1 MGLIKLGKFV
11 LVGGAV
17 TALGAGCLT
26 RPVSQQEPTT
36 KVSFTT
42 TVKQAAVDKIDLL
55 LVIDNS
61 RSMGDKQAILSEA
74 VPDLINSLVTPNC
87 VDDEGKPT
95 GDRADSAA
103 EEGKECARGKAEFK
117 PIVDIHVGVVSSA
130 MGGFGSDSCGSDA
143 QNPTDATLNSHNNDQ
158 GRLIN
163 RSGAKE
169 TPIGNA
175 APSNFLSWFPSVKR
189 NETKTPSTGSTPY
202 KVLND
207 FNGAFSGLI
216 SGVKEYGCGFEASL
230 ESWYH
235 FLVQPD
241 PYEKIVRDGNAAKY
255 DGIDQTILQQRAD
268 FLRPDSLVAIVLL
281 TDEEDSGVD
290 PLALGAQG
298 WAFMNTAFPASTGVA
313 GAQRDPNR
321 GGSTAPKGTTAC
333 DTDPGSPDCTSC
345 GFKSEAT
352 KNDPKCKDNEGFY
365 AKNDD
370 DMNVRF
376 HKMKQRF
383 GVDPQYPIK
392 RYVDG
397 LTKTQIPDRV
407 TEHDVNG
414 NYIGTGKCRNPL
426 FSKNLPKS
434 AVDANDPALCNL
446 EKGPRAPDLVFF
458 AVVGG
463 VPQDLL
469 HFDANNVE
477 KSKISEEDWVK
488 IIGRDPEKYNFEG
501 MDSRMDES
509 VKPRTGRPTPSTT
522 PGDNFDSSNKLR
534 DWDTKNQDLQ
544 YACTFPLAADVQ
556 CGAANKEVCDCDG
569 AKNPPL
575 CKAATTQSRAKAYP
589 TQRQFRV
596 VHALKDQG
604 IISSLCPL
612 TVGEGAAE
620 KQEAKEVDGKPNPR
634 YGYRPAV
641 KSIVDRLKNA
651 LANQCLPQKLTR
663 DDKGQVSCLIL
674 ETLPNKGDKCSTY
687 SLTDPAPEI
696 LAKFREKQK
705 EQKADTSL
713 TVCQATQ
720 LVKPAGETCSRDT
733 AAGWCYVENT
743 ATSKVIGACS
753 QAIVFSP
760 TGNPPVGALT
770 DLQCIQQFGGESATA
785 DGGK

>member
-17 TALGAGCLT
+17 TALGAGCLS

-87 VDDEGKPT
+87 VDDDGKPT
-95 GDRADSAA
+95 GDRADPAA
-103 EEGKECARGKAEFK
+103 EEGKECKTGKAEFK

-130 MGGFGSDSCGSDA
+130 MGGFGSDSCADS
-143 QNPTDATLNSHNNDQ
+143 QNPTDATLNSHNDDKGQ
-158 GRLIN
+158 LLN

-169 TPIGNA
+169 TAIANA
-175 APSNFLSWFPSVKR
+175 SPSNFLSWFPGVKR
-189 NETKTPSTGSTPY
+189 NEAKQPSAGSTPY
-202 KVLND
+202 TTLAD
-207 FNGAFSGLI
+207 FNSAFAGLI
-216 SGVKEYGCGFEASL
+216 GGVKEYGCGFEASL

-241 PYEKIVRDGNAAKY
+241 PYAKIVREANAARY
-255 DGIDQTILQQRAD
+255 DGVDETILRQRAD
-268 FLRPDSLVAIVLL
+268 FLRSDSLVAIVML
-281 TDEEDSGVD
+281 TDEDDSAVD
-290 PLALGAQG
+290 PLALGGQG
-298 WAFMNTAFPASTGVA
+298 WAFMNTAFPASVGVA
-313 GAQRDPNR
+313 GAQREPNR
-321 GGSTAPKGTTAC
+321 GGSTAPKGTSAC
-333 DTDPGSPDCTSC
+333 DADPGSADCTSC
-345 GFKSEAT
+345 GFK
-352 KNDPKCKDNEGFY
+352 NDPKVQADAKCKDNDGFY
-365 AKNDD
+365 GKGDD

-407 TEHDVNG
+407 TEHDANG
-414 NYIGTGKCRNPL
+414 NYIGQGKCRNPL
-426 FSKNLPKS
+426 FSKNLPK
-434 AVDANDPALCNL
+434 AGGDADALCNL

-463 VPQDLL
+463 VPQDLI
-469 HFDANNVE
+469 HFDASNVE
-477 KSKISEEDWVK
+477 KSKVTEEDWVK
-488 IIGRDPEKYNFEG
+488 IIGRDPDKYNLEG
-501 MDSRMDES
+501 MDARMDQS
-509 VKPRTGRPTPSTT
+509 VKPRNGRPAPSAT
-522 PGDNFDSSNKLR
+522 PGTNFDGKELR
-534 DWDTKNQDLQ
+534 DWDTKGQDLQ
-544 YACTFPLAADVQ
+544 YACTFPLAAPVQ
-556 CGAANKEVCDCDG
+556 CGATNKETCDCDG
-569 AKNPPL
+569 TKNPPL
-575 CKAATTQSRAKAYP
+575 CSAATTQSRAKAYP

-612 TVGEGAAE
+612 TTGEGAAE
-620 KQEAKEVDGKPNPR
+620 KQEAKDVDGKPNPR

-674 ETLPNKGDKCSTY
+674 ETLPNKGDKCAAY
-687 SLTDPAPEI
+687 GLTDPAPEI
-696 LAKFREKQK
+696 LEEFRESQK
-705 EQKADTSL
+705 ETSDEASL
-713 TVCQATQ
+713 TVCQANQ
-720 LVKPAGETCSRDT
+720 IVKKPGETCARDT

-743 ATSKVIGACS
+743 ESSKVLDACY
-753 QAIVFSP
+753 QAIVFSAAG
-760 TGNPPVGALT
+760 TPPVGALT
-770 DLQCIQQFGGESATA
+770 HLQCVASAPAGG
-785 DGGK
+785 